1 LFWNGSGTKKIL
13 ERKLENNSND
23 IPFYFYF
30 FIFHLLWHK
39 LLSQTTIWKM
49 EIKKN
54 TQILI
59 ITIYKKIV
67 KQMQSNDNLQN
78 QIA

>member
-1 LFWNGSGTKKIL
+1 
-13 ERKLENNSND
+13 
-23 IPFYFYF
+23 
-30 FIFHLLWHK
+30 
-39 LLSQTTIWKM
+39 M

-59 ITIYKKIV
+59 YTIYKKNDCKTNAI
-67 KQMQSNDNLQN
+67 NDNLQN